1 MRRLPWFSP
10 DGSPAYLAS
19 DGGWLSRLAD
29 GFEDDVLADA
39 REIAS
44 ALREIATGPLGSGI
58 LGDVLRRTA
67 DTLEA
72 AALVGELR
80 GERLGIVADD

>member
-1 MRRLPWFSP
+1 MRRLPWNSP

-19 DGGWLSRLAD
+19 EGGFLSRLAD
-29 GFEDDVLADA
+29 DFENDVLEDA
-39 REIAS
+39 REVAS
-44 ALREIATGPLGSGI
+44 VLRDIATGPLGSGL